1 MFACT
6 FTGLPTPTIVYMK
19 FDNIAPRA
27 YDIVKFSFFQG
38 FLQKFWAEMKYQ
50 IFPWSTDHVF
60 SVQPLTFLTELIGSL
75 ARYSLK
81 VIINRVEKWTVW
93 TGLKWGSF
101 VLKFN
106 IFFAQVLYYSH
117 W

>member
-1 MFACT
+1 
-6 FTGLPTPTIVYMK
+6 MK
-19 FDNIAPRA
+19 FDNIALRA
-27 YDIVKFSFFQG
+27 YDKVNFSFFQG

-60 SVQPLTFLTELIGSL
+60 SVQPLTFLTESVGSL

-81 VIINRVEKWTVW
+81 VNISIVEKWTVS

-106 IFFAQVLYYSH
+106 FFAQVLYYSH

>member
-1 MFACT
+1 
-6 FTGLPTPTIVYMK
+6 MK
-19 FDNIAPRA
+19 FDNIALRA
-27 YDIVKFSFFQG
+27 YDKVNFSFFQG

-93 TGLKWGSF
+93 TGLKWFDIVVIGLNLCAYLADTKSTPC
-101 VLKFN
+101 
-106 IFFAQVLYYSH
+106 
-117 W
+117 